1 MATSRNGHD
10 LKDMYNP
17 ETNTLDIRS
26 NGLYPSN
33 VLSNLCSNSFRFD
46 GMICGSM
53 EGFLQA
59 LKYVCPKKQREICKL
74 TGKTA
79 KKSGDGKILWML
91 LHEAFWQGKRY
102 DRLSP
107 EFRELIFRAYR
118 AMYEQNA
125 AFRAAIEETREKR
138 LIHSIGEPNPKKTI
152 LTEREFI
159 CMLYRLRGNK

>member
-1 MATSRNGHD
+1 M
-10 LKDMYNP
+10 
-17 ETNTLDIRS
+17 ETVDIYS
-26 NGLYPSN
+26 KSEGAAGE
-33 VLSNLCSNSFRFD
+33 LSNFTAHRFIFD
-46 GMICGSM
+46 GVECESM

>member
-1 MATSRNGHD
+1 MDFIDIHSKGKYSTDDDTKKIAIELSNFTAHAF
-10 LKDMYNP
+10 
-17 ETNTLDIRS
+17 TLD
-26 NGLYPSN
+26 G
-33 VLSNLCSNSFRFD
+33 VECA
-46 GMICGSM
+46 SM

-59 LKYVCPKKQREICKL
+59 LKYVSPKKQREICKL

-79 KKSGDGKILWML
+79 KVAGDGKFLWKL

-107 EFRELIFRAYR
+107 EFRKLIFRAYS
-118 AMYEQNA
+118 AMYAQNE
-125 AFRAAIEETREKR
+125 AFRAAIEETREKK

-159 CMLYRLRGNK
+159 CMLYRLRRMGEEKAWK